1 VTRPGTYTVDESTGR
16 VIHHVQAAS
25 NPAWIGDDF
34 VRWCRFEGQNLLIGL
49 YPKFENPLSWERL
62 PMTIRRR
69 ERAQRGTNMRH
80 SFVRLGSILA
90 ALVIAAPALAH
101 HSFAA
106 EFDAE
111 RPIQLRG
118 TVTQVEFMNPH
129 SWIHIDVKKP
139 DGTVEQ
145 WAIEGGTP
153 NTLFRM
159 GINRNSLAKG
169 TEILVDGYQARD
181 GSKRASGRDIT
192 LADGSKLFL
201 GGSAAQK

>member
-1 VTRPGTYTVDESTGR
+1 MRRSFFELGLILGP
-16 VIHHVQAAS
+16 
-25 NPAWIGDDF
+25 F
-34 VRWCRFEGQNLLIGL
+34 V
-49 YPKFENPLSWERL
+49 
-62 PMTIRRR
+62 
-69 ERAQRGTNMRH
+69 A
-80 SFVRLGSILA
+80 V
-90 ALVIAAPALAH
+90 APALAH

-111 RPIQLRG
+111 KPVQLRG
-118 TVTQVEFMNPH
+118 IVTEVEFMNPH

-139 DGTVEQ
+139 DGSVEQ

-192 LADGSKLFL
+192 LADGSKLFI
-201 GGSAAQK
+201 GGSATQK